1 MTLGYTGGVFVS
13 FISPHSQS
21 STDLPCTTNISL
33 PTTLYYIMSE
43 INRQILVK
51 E

>member
-1 MTLGYTGGVFVS
+1 MALGYTGDVFVS
-13 FISPHSQS
+13 FISLHSQS
-21 STDLPCTTNISL
+21 SIDLPCTTNISL
-33 PTTLYYIMSE
+33 PTKDYIMSE